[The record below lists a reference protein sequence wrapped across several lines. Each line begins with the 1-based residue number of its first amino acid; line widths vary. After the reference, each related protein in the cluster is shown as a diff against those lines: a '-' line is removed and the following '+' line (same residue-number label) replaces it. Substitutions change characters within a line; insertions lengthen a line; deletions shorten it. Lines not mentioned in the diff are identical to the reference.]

1 MARRLDSAFLARL
14 VREGRVTL
22 AQAERIAVDLVDSV
36 PRKVFKL

>member
-14 VREGRVTL
+14 VREGRL
-22 AQAERIAVDLVDSV
+22 SPGAAERIAVDLVDAI

>member
-14 VREGRVTL
+14 VRQGRVSPS
-22 AQAERIAVDLVDSV
+22 AAERIVVDLVDAQ